1 MGPHCKPT
9 QFSNH
14 TAIVLLALGLS
25 AILSASSLAVD
36 PATAINLYSHQV
48 WQTADGLPHD
58 SVTSIVQDGTGYLWL
73 GTEEGLV
80 RFDGARFTVFDRANT
95 AGLSNSSVLILLTDS
110 EGNLWVGTRGGL
122 TRMTAGQF
130 TSVGELK
137 GKVVLSLLEDKEGAI
152 WIGLEGAGLCR
163 LKNAKARFYT
173 RRDGLP
179 DDTIYSLRQDSAGN
193 LWLGTGKGLS

>member
-9 QFSNH
+9 QFSHH

-80 RFDGARFTVFDRANT
+80 RFDGARFTVFNRKNT
-95 AGLSNSSVLILLTDS
+95 PALKESYVRVLFPDPD
-110 EGNLWVGTRGGL
+110 GALWIGGRSYGL
-122 TRMTAGQF
+122 T
-130 TSVGELK
+130 
-137 GKVVLSLLEDKEGAI
+137 
-152 WIGLEGAGLCR
+152 
-163 LKNAKARFYT
+163 
-173 RRDGLP
+173 
-179 DDTIYSLRQDSAGN
+179 
-193 LWLGTGKGLS
+193 